1 MSSLSKAA
9 KSLWGKKAIK
19 NGQELW
25 LPLIAHLIDT
35 KNVINWLYNHW
46 LSDKEQ
52 LIIESSLPNQNIH
65 ALVKFL
71 GCVHDYGK
79 CIPAFQGKPSYQ
91 RSKVLDQDLLER
103 LLRQGLSSI
112 KLVSMEKSPHA
123 VAGEALLER
132 AGLNES
138 VGAIIGGHHGMPQ
151 KTSPFDQIINYTSN
165 YFGSDQNQKIKE
177 KWQRV
182 QSELLNYILEICGY
196 NNIKDVPPVSQPVAV
211 ILEGL
216 LIMADWLASSE
227 YLNYDVQKPL
237 FPLISL
243 NAGFDDLD
251 MTARFEDAINTW
263 AVNDE
268 WYPQKVTNIE
278 KHYQKRWGFEPRSV
292 QEKMSAVIGKTKDPG
307 MIIIEAPMGIGK
319 TEIALTAAEQ
329 LGFSA
334 GENGFFMGLPTQAT
348 SNAMFERIDQ
358 WLKQVAES
366 EHAKLPIKLMH
377 GKAQFNPIYRAIP
390 IAENI
395 DSDSDSDADSAVV
408 VNSWFTGKK
417 TILNEFSVGTIDNL
431 LLMGLKQ
438 KHLFLKHLGLA
449 NKIVVIDEVH
459 AYDVY
464 MTSYLKKVLRWL
476 GAYHVPVIALSATL
490 PKQKRNELLQAYCKG
505 KFGTKHF
512 QAESGWENEQSYPLL
527 SILDGKKMV
536 QVNHFEQESFNK
548 ISVHI
553 RRLKADDMDLVNK
566 ISATIEKGGIAGV
579 IVNTVRR
586 AQQLA
591 RLMPKGIPTLILHS
605 AYLSSDRTKREQKLQ
620 NLIGKNGKRPK
631 RLIVIG
637 TQVLEQSLDIDFDVL
652 FTDIAPMDL
661 ILQRIGRL
669 HRHQIERPVGLQQ
682 PDVYILGINSFGD
695 YGDANEA
702 IYAKYLLMKTDHFLP
717 NQIKLPTDISPLVQ
731 TVYDPENDEEVHD
744 LDEAKSEFEDQ
755 ISKLKKKAA
764 VFQIAPPRPRRTIH
778 GWLGDSPQNLDKDEV
793 RAQAAVRDIKDTL
806 EVVLLQKNESG
817 FCLLD
822 GRKLEKVS
830 SKIIA
835 EQTIRLP
842 AAVTPNIDEAIS
854 SLEDITS
861 KNFSYWQ
868 KDIWLRGSLA
878 LVLDKNLTAN
888 FNGWTLSYSSKL
900 GLSYEKEGEK
910 GE

>member
-79 CIPAFQGKPSYQ
+79 CIPAFQRKPSYQ

-553 RRLKADDMDLVNK
+553 RRLKADDTDLVNK

-605 AYLSSDRTKREQKLQ
+605 TYLSSDRTKREQKLQ